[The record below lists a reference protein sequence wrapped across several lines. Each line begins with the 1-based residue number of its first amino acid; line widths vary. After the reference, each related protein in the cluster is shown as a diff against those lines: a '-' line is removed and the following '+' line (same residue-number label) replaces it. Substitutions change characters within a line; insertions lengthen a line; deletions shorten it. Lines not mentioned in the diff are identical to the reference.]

1 MKPRTGK
8 LEDEYAYATECQLAT
23 LSQLCMVT
31 RSALSEITRQRGIAE
46 HMLKVCQEHASEITW
61 ERGPWR
67 DFGRVREILDEA
79 REHGL
84 PHALTRWTLTQFI
97 GTNSARWL
105 ASFEKSEAQRQSS

>member
-23 LSQLCMVT
+23 LSGLCMVKK
-31 RSALSEITRQRGIAE
+31 SALSEITRHRNIAE

-61 ERGPWR
+61 EYGIRR

-79 REHGL
+79 REHGDL

-97 GTNSARWL
+97 GTDGARWL
-105 ASFEKSEAQRQSS
+105 ASFEKSAKF